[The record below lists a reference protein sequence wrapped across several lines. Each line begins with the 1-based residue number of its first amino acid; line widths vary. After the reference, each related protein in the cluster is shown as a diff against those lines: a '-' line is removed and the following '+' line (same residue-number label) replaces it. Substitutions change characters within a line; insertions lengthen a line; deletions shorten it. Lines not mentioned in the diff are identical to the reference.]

1 MWRDPKYECTMNHNF
16 VKTLRQGYGSFLRK
30 TFSCELKGIIII
42 KLFFNRMIPNLKLI
56 LVIDTIIPRMLRF

>member
-1 MWRDPKYECTMNHNF
+1 MWRDQKYECTMNHNL

-30 TFSCELKGIIII
+30 TLSCELKGIIII